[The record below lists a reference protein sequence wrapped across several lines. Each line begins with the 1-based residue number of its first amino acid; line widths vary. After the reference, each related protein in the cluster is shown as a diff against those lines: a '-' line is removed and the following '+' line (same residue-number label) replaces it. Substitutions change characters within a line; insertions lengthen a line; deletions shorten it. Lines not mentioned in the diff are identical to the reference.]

1 MEKEGI
7 WQRWMQ
13 GMGKMKEE
21 VKEHFSQL
29 WTKKEVQEK
38 DWEELEELL
47 IQTDMGPALAM
58 EIVEDFREFKKSSR
72 ESSWQE
78 WLYQKLLSLL
88 EGNDSSLFATA
99 KEGEL
104 KAIILSGVNG
114 VGKTTVAGKLA
125 FLFNNQGERACL
137 IAADTFRAAAM
148 EQLEIWAQRAKCHYF
163 KGTEGA
169 DPGAVVFDGIN
180 YARRQGNTL
189 VIIDTA
195 GRSHVNRNLLAE
207 LEKVVRVTKKLIVP
221 SNLESILVVDALAGQ
236 NAFLQAQSLLPVAD
250 LSGIILTKWDSQA
263 KGGIV
268 FRIKGEFDLPIK
280 YLGVGEGIEDLVP
293 FDSEEFV
300 KAIIYD

>member
-7 WQRWMQ
+7 WQRWMK

-29 WTKKEVQEK
+29 WTKKEVNEE

-88 EGNDSSLFATA
+88 EGNDPSLFDNA
-99 KEGEL
+99 KEEEL

-125 FLFNNQGERACL
+125 FLFNNQREKVCL

-163 KGTEGA
+163 KGAEGA

-207 LEKVVRVTKKLIVP
+207 LEKVVRVTKKLIIP

-250 LSGIILTKWDSQA
+250 LGGIILTKWDSQA

-280 YLGVGEGIEDLVP
+280 YLGVGERIEDLVP

-300 KAIIYD
+300 KAIVYD